1 MFSQSTLHLH
11 LLFISTSANSISFNF
26 FSFNSNVVNI
36 TFQGD
41 AHSLPE
47 GLQLTRDSG
56 YENNTL
62 VLVVPYI
69 MNKCTF
75 GITAQGGLR
84 TSKLNSPL
92 TSNLFM
98 RFLVMDSP
106 SLLHHLVRTSLRI
119 EMVGILD

>member
-1 MFSQSTLHLH
+1 MHTRYQKVCNSQG
-11 LLFISTSANSISFNF
+11 IPA
-26 FSFNSNVVNI
+26 
-36 TFQGD
+36 
-41 AHSLPE
+41 
-47 GLQLTRDSG
+47 TR
-56 YENNTL
+56 TTPI
-62 VLVVPYI
+62 VLVVHYI

-75 GITAQGGLR
+75 RITAQGGLR
-84 TSKLNSPL
+84 TSKLNYPL

>member
-1 MFSQSTLHLH
+1 MH
-11 LLFISTSANSISFNF
+11 
-26 FSFNSNVVNI
+26 
-36 TFQGD
+36 
-41 AHSLPE
+41 
-47 GLQLTRDSG
+47 TR
-56 YENNTL
+56 YQKVCNTQKIPDTRTTPI

-75 GITAQGGLR
+75 GITAQGDLR

-106 SLLHHLVRTSLRI
+106 SLLHHLVRKSLRI
-119 EMVGILD
+119 QMVGILD